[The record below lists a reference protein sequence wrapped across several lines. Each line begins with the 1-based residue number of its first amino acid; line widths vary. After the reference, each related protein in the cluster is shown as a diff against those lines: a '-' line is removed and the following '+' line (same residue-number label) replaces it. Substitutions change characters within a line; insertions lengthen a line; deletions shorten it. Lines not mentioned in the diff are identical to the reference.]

1 MMNPPSRPSTAPKQ
15 SQTAVG
21 TAQSGIIYQGA
32 ATGAT
37 ITTPTSSDKNIVH
50 KPKFANAILSI
61 LNPIDEV
68 DENVKTKSIEERK
81 RCAGEVLDRL
91 IPPLFCQMK
100 NTLPVHFENNKE
112 DATSE
117 EEDVGEGQET
127 KKRKLDKVEE
137 KEQDQSKEEIGNS
150 SPNEADAQHL
160 VSNTDRLTSLQKQ
173 LEHYKRQNQQLEEQ
187 RMSVYYSL
195 VELHE
200 CYETGLDGIA
210 RANDLRVVPDN
221 VMMDRPGNGS

>member
-1 MMNPPSRPSTAPKQ
+1 
-15 SQTAVG
+15 
-21 TAQSGIIYQGA
+21 
-32 ATGAT
+32 
-37 ITTPTSSDKNIVH
+37 
-50 KPKFANAILSI
+50 
-61 LNPIDEV
+61 
-68 DENVKTKSIEERK
+68 
-81 RCAGEVLDRL
+81 
-91 IPPLFCQMK
+91 MK
-100 NTLPVHFENNKE
+100 NTLPVHFMENNKE

-117 EEDVGEGQET
+117 EKDVGEGQET

-137 KEQDQSKEEIGNS
+137 KEQDPSAEEIDDS
-150 SPNEADAQHL
+150 IPNEADAQHL

-221 VMMDRPGNGS
+221 VMMDRPGK

>member
-1 MMNPPSRPSTAPKQ
+1 MMNPPSRPSTTPKQ

-37 ITTPTSSDKNIVH
+37 IATLPTSSDKNIVH

-61 LNPIDEV
+61 LNPINEV

-100 NTLPVHFENNKE
+100 NTLPVHFMENN
-112 DATSE
+112 
-117 EEDVGEGQET
+117 EEDVSEGQET
-127 KKRKLDKVEE
+127 KKRKVDRVEE
-137 KEQDQSKEEIGNS
+137 KEQDPSAEKIDDS
-150 SPNEADAQHL
+150 IPNEASDAQHL

-221 VMMDRPGNGS
+221 VMMDRPGK